1 MGVEVLL
8 QRDCFRHG
16 GEEFYRGA
24 GDDGFLTR
32 SGNVRAIRLDRGDGD
47 SKHGVLVDR
56 GCIAAEPLQSLRGKF
71 AAEREARD
79 AAGRCGG
86 GCSAVGHGEIVA
98 RRCAGAGFAV
108 RTASRRGA
116 AGGARGVLMKRV
128 NPLQHEP
135 GMRGITL
142 TDLQQ
147 ASAQQVSPAMQ
158 KVSEQQT
165 EPLGMQ
171 KGGSQLDLG
180 IQQVSVP
187 GQ

>member
-1 MGVEVLL
+1 M
-8 QRDCFRHG
+8 
-16 GEEFYRGA
+16 
-24 GDDGFLTR
+24 
-32 SGNVRAIRLDRGDGD
+32 
-47 SKHGVLVDR
+47 DR
-56 GCIAAEPLQSLRGKF
+56 GCIAAEPLQSLRGKV
-71 AAEREARD
+71 AAKREARD

-86 GCSAVGHGEIVA
+86 GCLAVGHGEIVA

-108 RTASRRGA
+108 RTASA
-116 AGGARGVLMKRV
+116 AGGARGVLVKRV

-180 IQQVSVP
+180 MQQVSVL